1 MVVTFFLYPLFHY
14 NSISKSRARFLLS
27 LLEGLSNEFPSHF
40 ILSLIDIYRDIVTR
54 DKLLFPLAIIR
65 ILRHF
70 SASYLE
76 SPHFSV
82 IYAIDAA
89 TVKWSEAQLLSKW
102 PRKETTT
109 LPASSAPSTSAPS
122 SSASGVTLEAVMV
135 QLHCMDARLDT
146 FNEELC

>member
-1 MVVTFFLYPLFHY
+1 M
-14 NSISKSRARFLLS
+14 ILLS
-27 LLEGLSNEFPSHF
+27 LLERLTIDFPSHF
-40 ILSLIDIYRDIVTR
+40 ILSLINVYRDMTTY
-54 DKLLFPLAIIR
+54 DKFIFPSAITQ
-65 ILRHF
+65 ILCHF
-70 SASYLE
+70 SVSYPE

-109 LPASSAPSTSAPS
+109 LPASSASSTSAPS

-135 QLHCMDARLDT
+135 QLHCMDACLDT
-146 FNEELC
+146 FNDELC

>member
-1 MVVTFFLYPLFHY
+1 MVTFFLYPLSHY
-14 NSISKSRARFLLS
+14 NSISKSCAWFLLS
-27 LLEGLSNEFPSHF
+27 LLEGLSNEFPFHF
-40 ILSLIDIYRDIVTR
+40 ILSLIDIYRNIVTR
-54 DKLLFPLAIIR
+54 DKLIFPLAIMW

-70 SASYLE
+70 SVSYPE

-89 TVKWSEAQLLSKW
+89 TIKWSEAQLLSKW

-122 SSASGVTLEAVMV
+122 SSTSGVTLEAVMV

-146 FNEELC
+146 FNDELC